1 MAPAHEICFD
11 LLLLLFGDSVVQYSD
26 MHFEFEFE
34 YQHSDMPF
42 VNGSALSQGQKV
54 ACSLLISTCVSV
66 AAESV

>member
-11 LLLLLFGDSVVQYSD
+11 LLLLLFSDSVVQYSD
-26 MHFEFEFE
+26 MHFEFE
-34 YQHSDMPF
+34 YQYSDMPF

-54 ACSLLISTCVSV
+54 ACSLLISRCVSV